1 MSHNVFTTPNY
12 GDRRSNEIYDEK
24 TKVDMIDRVETAHT
38 QGLTRMEAPELVRNM
53 SPEERA
59 HAEKVLVR
67 KIDFRLMPMLVIMY
81 ILNYLD
87 RNNIASARLAGLE
100 TDLKLTSSQYETSV
114 SILFVGYLLMQSKQT
129 ATTLYMLV
137 LTISVPS
144 NLFLNKIGK
153 PALYLPAVMCV
164 WGVISTCTAAVQ
176 SFGGLIAVRFVLGF
190 VEAAYFR
197 ESRISQLESC
207 HDANNSQAGCLF
219 FLSSWYTRK
228 ELAFRSA
235 VLYSGSLISGAFSGL
250 IAAGILDGMQG
261 HLGLSAWRWLC
272 EYFAT

>member
-1 MSHNVFTTPNY
+1 MPL
-12 GDRRSNEIYDEK
+12 
-24 TKVDMIDRVETAHT
+24 
-38 QGLTRMEAPELVRNM
+38 LT
-53 SPEERA
+53 
-59 HAEKVLVR
+59 
-67 KIDFRLMPMLVIMY
+67 
-81 ILNYLD
+81 
-87 RNNIASARLAGLE
+87 
-100 TDLKLTSSQYETSV
+100 
-114 SILFVGYLLMQSKQT
+114 LL
-129 ATTLYMLV
+129 
-137 LTISVPS
+137 VPS

-176 SFGGLIAVRFVLGF
+176 SYGGLIAVRFVLGF
-190 VEAAYFR
+190 VEAAYFVR
-197 ESRISQLESC
+197 VQDTRGAIEAIVLTELQP
-207 HDANNSQAGCLF
+207 GCLF

-272 EYFAT
+272 ECFFSFLALVSSTLFIQY